1 MNGESSGTVDAARST
16 TSSLPDWASET
27 PTTATHSYIES
38 SARNLG
44 KEVFEEPS
52 EKKESSAWDNEAAN
66 ADESP
71 ESSSSKGKARVVT
84 VEDAAD
90 EEA

>member
-1 MNGESSGTVDAARST
+1 
-16 TSSLPDWASET
+16 
-27 PTTATHSYIES
+27 
-38 SARNLG
+38 LG
-44 KEVFEEPS
+44 KDVFEEPS